1 MYSIN
6 QRQLLKE
13 YLAKLNDPEYVQNLT
28 KAHVYHDKE
37 IRNKGQGSRGQA
49 TRQPLIGSERVTYI
63 QDSNPF
69 FFRQKAGEPASP
81 LPPKPPRLPPQIR
94 PKPQI
99 PQQPYRLEIDICLGV
114 IVGMEDAS
122 NQILW
127 GANRCNR

>member
-1 MYSIN
+1 MLYSIN

-13 YLAKLNDPEYVQNLT
+13 YLTKLNDPEYVQNLT

-99 PQQPYRLEIDICLGV
+99 PQQPYRLEIDMSLG
-114 IVGMEDAS
+114 IVGMEDSS
-122 NQILW
+122 NEILW
-127 GANRCNR
+127 GANRCK

>member
-99 PQQPYRLEIDICLGV
+99 PQQPYRLEIDMSWG
-114 IVGMEDAS
+114 IVGIEDAS
-122 NQILW
+122 NEISW
-127 GANRCNR
+127 GGGK